1 MEKSKI
7 YYTDTALLLPVEIK
21 LFQLVVVEIFN

>member
-1 MEKSKI
+1 MEKRKI

-21 LFQLVVVEIFN
+21 QLNLTTKLR